1 MLEVTSWGQLN
12 GTHSKTMIIN
22 KQGLSNGEKVLLRM
36 VREGPEEKVT
46 FKQGTEREIQVK
58 ACSCLG
64 HEHSRK
70 GPAGAQL

>member
-1 MLEVTSWGQLN
+1 M
-12 GTHSKTMIIN
+12 
-22 KQGLSNGEKVLLRM
+22 EKVLLRM
-36 VREGPEEKVT
+36 VREGPGEKVT